1 MAELETAL
9 QSELRYGVV
18 SKQGRRPYNE
28 DYCTV
33 HDYSLR
39 RNAKYLCFMA
49 MADGMGGHQAGDVA
63 SSVAA
68 QMLEQNAGPTAFES
82 NDDFELRSEQILWNA
97 FSAANSHIHDLG
109 AANPEHEGMGT
120 TLTCALIGFEYAH
133 LAHVGDTRAYT
144 VSEAGIHQVTEDH
157 SVVGKMVTEGLL
169 TEHEARTH
177 SSRNI
182 LTRAVG
188 PELNVEIDLLKV
200 PMQPGDIMFMCCDG
214 LYSTVTAGDI
224 YHVLASDPDLNSAC
238 GQLADLAIARGSDDN
253 VSAIAWRMP
262 QAEEMSAAG
271 ARRSARHK
279 PTPAASGS
287 MPRWAVA
294 LLALLV
300 LCAGFGIGW
309 GIGAIFFSNKT
320 PAKTTQ
326 TTAPWSTSPRVS
338 SSSPASSPTST
349 GPAEGNSFAKGTPV
363 VVSTNCNLRETKAIT
378 PSVIAELPSGCK
390 LKVIS
395 ESSSFASGKWWYQVE
410 VTDTASAAKGKQG
423 YVVAEYIKAP

>member
-1 MAELETAL
+1 LAELETAL

-144 VSEAGIHQVTEDH
+144 ISEAGIHQVTEDH

-177 SSRNI
+177 ASRNI

-262 QAEEMSAAG
+262 QAAEMSAAG

>member
-1 MAELETAL
+1 LAELETAQT
-9 QSELRYGVV
+9 QSELRCGVV

-63 SSVAA
+63 SSVAV
-68 QMLEQNAGPTAFES
+68 QILEQRAGPTAFSS
-82 NDDFELRSEQILWNA
+82 NEDFEQRSEQMLWNS
-97 FSAANSHIHDLG
+97 FSATNSHIHDLG
-109 AANPEHEGMGT
+109 EANPEHEGMGT

-144 VSEAGIHQVTEDH
+144 ISAAGIHQVTEDH

-169 TEHEARTH
+169 TEQEARTH
-177 SSRNI
+177 ASRNI

-214 LYSTVTAGDI
+214 LHSTVTAGDI
-224 YHVLASDPDLNSAC
+224 YQVLASDANLRSAC
-238 GQLADLAIARGSDDN
+238 DRLVDLAIARGSDDN

-262 QAEEMSAAG
+262 RGEELSATG
-271 ARRSARHK
+271 APRAARHR
-279 PTPAASGS
+279 PAAATTGS

-294 LLALLV
+294 LLALLL

-320 PAKTTQ
+320 PARTTR
-326 TTAPWSTSPRVS
+326 TTT
-338 SSSPASSPTST
+338 PAITSPTST
-349 GPAEGNSFAKGTPV
+349 GPAEATELAKGTELV
-363 VVSTNCNLRETKAIT
+363 TSLTSDTLKLRKDPNTDGQIL
-378 PSVIAELPSGCK
+378 AELSNGCK
-390 LKVIS
+390 LKVVS
-395 ESSSFASGKWWYQVE
+395 ANSSSDSSGMQWYKVE
-410 VTDTASAAKGKQG
+410 VTDSTSAANGKQG
-423 YVVAEYIKAP
+423 YVAAKYIKVR